1 MDGAPSIGLDS
12 PALGRSPGL
21 FARAKGLVCSPCA
34 EWERIDAEPATVR
47 GLFLRLVLPL
57 AAIGPLALAV
67 NGLAFSH
74 PGLGLVAR
82 WPILSVVLGAA
93 VVYGLSLIMTWLLA
107 LAIDYL
113 APGFCGCKNR
123 VQAFKLAA
131 YAGVVGWLA
140 GAFAAVPWLEPMIL
154 VGGAYSLFL
163 LYRGLPRL
171 MRAPP
176 DRALGYTLATVGV
189 ALAFGVLVF
198 VVLGSVGAAIS
209 CFTGADVGAPS
220 AGERKLGPG
229 GVDLAQLA
237 AAARQAQLAA
247 AHASP
252 ATAGPAVAMAPDR
265 LETLLPARLGDLPRL
280 DVHGVRHAA
289 VGYAATSAQ
298 ARYRRLNVTITLG
311 VTDLVAARALTAFAA
326 AFDLDRSKSTAHG
339 YQRISTIDGR
349 PTVEMFDRRG
359 DKGQYAVL
367 IAGRF
372 LVRAEGE
379 GASMD
384 VLRQA
389 VADVDAQSLETL
401 AHAG

>member
-107 LAIDYL
+107 
-113 APGFCGCKNR
+113 
-123 VQAFKLAA
+123 
-131 YAGVVGWLA
+131 LA